1 LYSKVYSLHREI
13 PKTKSN
19 KQYNETKILLSYEKC
34 IDEITQY
41 YEKTIGYGDWYIL
54 KDAIKKIKQFN
65 FNRQKEQRLIEALKQ
80 VKHSRSVSKAK
91 ELCPINELSTFKR
104 TLNELMSMGIN
115 PVTIP
120 NEWGI
125 NHIPNLLTTYFYKVS
140 DEIQENETE
149 NFLDIAAL
157 EYSGCSHTP
166 SRFASMNGYIS
177 L

>member
-19 KQYNETKILLSYEKC
+19 KQYNETKILLSHEKC

-41 YEKTIGYGDWYIL
+41 YKKTIGYGDWYIL

-65 FNRQKEQRLIEALKQ
+65 FNHQKEQRLIEALKQ

-91 ELCPINELSTFKR
+91 ELCPVNELSTFKR

-125 NHIPNLLTTYFYKVS
+125 NHIPNLFTKYFDKVS

-157 EYSGCSHTP
+157 EYVSKYGCDSVQ
-166 SRFASMNGYIS
+166 
-177 L
+177 